1 MRKRSWGRLGA
12 AVGVVALLAGGLVG
26 VAAPANAGHD
36 DQKTVMC
43 FGPKQMISDFTDDG
57 DREEAKKNAMREKL
71 LHIIKGGELEL
82 EERCEKLTEKYK
94 TISTKVEN
102 AFFNQ
107 LMRLPKSVQ
116 NMPMELFKTK
126 YGYDI
131 KAACGNNFTSRS
143 TLGKMNVSNDTVA
156 SSNTFVVPQ
165 TPSVAKPKPLVAF
178 SAIKTS
184 FVRRQREGGAHDAT
198 FAPKIELELTDAVT
212 GKNIDANDPDAAKT
226 LTSESKQEVRAHLT
240 SLQSQIATLM
250 EQFQ

>member
-1 MRKRSWGRLGA
+1 MPAGTEENLPRKRQRTRGGRKDSDEENA
-12 AVGVVALLAGGLVG
+12 ASGSS
-26 VAAPANAGHD
+26 
-36 DQKTVMC
+36 Q
-43 FGPKQMISDFTDDG
+43 
-57 DREEAKKNAMREKL
+57 EAKRNVMREKL

-82 EERCEKLTEKYK
+82 EERCENLTEKYK
-94 TISTKVEN
+94 MISTKVEN
-102 AFFNQ
+102 AFSVQ

-116 NMPMELFKTK
+116 SMPMELFKTK

-143 TLGKMNVSNDTVA
+143 TLGRMNAPNGTMA

-184 FVRRQREGGAHDAT
+184 FVRRQREGGIHDAT

-212 GKNIDANDPDAAKT
+212 GKNIDANDPEAAKS